1 LILLCVLFFI
11 QGFAQGSTDLGG
23 TNLIFTMWGVNAAA
37 PLNTAHLGYGIGA
50 VFVNLLVRPF
60 LTGQTNITSI
70 TVTVDSVVNSS
81 STSDNVI
88 KANSNIFVPYSITA
102 ALCILIAVGHIF
114 FYIRALK
121 SQREKLEVRQVMK
134 IFRENDSIIHIDV

>member
-60 LTGQTNITSI
+60 LTGQTI
-70 TVTVDSVVNSS
+70 VTTDSVVNSS

-114 FYIRALK
+114 FYLRALK
-121 SQREKLEVRQVMK
+121 SQREKLQVRQVMK
-134 IFRENDSIIHIDV
+134 ISCENDSVIHIDV